1 MRKVVLNSLHMD
13 SMLVL
18 LLSLSPLLYLVIG
31 QITTNV
37 PASSVQS
44 VDDDDDD
51 DDDERVPKTM
61 AHNQRRKGRG
71 ISE

>member
-1 MRKVVLNSLHMD
+1 MEDGDESTDLWGVVPHFR
-13 SMLVL
+13 
-18 LLSLSPLLYLVIG
+18 
-31 QITTNV
+31 TNV